1 MSSWI
6 DVEAN
11 RKALQTE
18 LKRRGFYKGAIDGK
32 LWDQSADA
40 IIAFRNSIGRKPATS
55 NFNTQLLDDLGLTKE
70 ATVAD
75 STIISGAIATAGDYL
90 LNFIS
95 SKINWAAIALVGLA
109 VGWINTRFGINV
121 PPDIQN
127 SVTGWLITGG
137 GALIVVLRTWFNKP
151 KVIAGT
157 TVTVVK

>member
-6 DVEAN
+6 SIEAN

-18 LKRRGFYKGAIDGK
+18 LARRGFYKGKIDG
-32 LWDQSADA
+32 LLYEQSADA
-40 IIAFRNSIGRKPATS
+40 IIAFRKSIGRTPAVS
-55 NFNTQLLDDLGLTKE
+55 NFNTQLLIDLGLTQE
-70 ATVAD
+70 PPMAD
-75 STIISGAIATAGDYL
+75 TTIISGAIATAGDYL
-90 LNFIS
+90 LNFLS

-137 GALIVVLRTWFNKP
+137 GALIVLLRTFFNKP